1 MPAAL
6 RKPTLDELYRRLRD
20 LDYTQIDERMAVM
33 LNAILQLEDQ
43 GECRESATEAVLMI
57 GYTTEGIS
65 NQEQTRWLSWNVDG
79 GVRGFDLARNPGLN
93 NNTEYGAGEFPLPT
107 RPTVRSTSQSS
118 SRVPSMSRMQQT
130 TEAYPDLGVL
140 KKELEKTQKER
151 NKANLDRDQAN
162 LDREKV
168 QLERDQAVN
177 ERDQALR
184 LLEIQK
190 AEHQQELRVWENA
203 ANRDQLRS
211 ELDRIEQRQRELDA
225 QKGAR
230 PKERVVTS
238 SRPESRMEVDE
249 APRAR
254 ARFNLDREARE
265 HMSEGLEVWIPNDA
279 TSSLRSLETQ
289 PIRPLMDVEL
299 PGYTLTS
306 TSSDGQVSGGSS
318 RLRELGERLRQKSRE
333 SSARP
338 ELPPT
343 WREQPVRSVVI
354 LSYKKNTEG
363 RYHRHNRLDWSTEQK
378 ARRDC
383 FHDAAWVQYM
393 APPRVPEGAVH
404 LIVGDSLVR
413 VLTRIR
419 SHWQTGILSFAG
431 AATPQMLATLDM
443 LGMTKV
449 YTVTLMIGTNDVSR
463 GEARKITRLH
473 DKVSCL
479 FEELRIQMDPILLT
493 ICTVPYNMMF
503 DQHALEM
510 NEKVRNLNKG
520 IRDIHRKS
528 VLPVRL
534 LDVAERM
541 EKEGFP
547 EDTSSDGIHF
557 DRPRGAEWLN
567 DVFQEHMNA
576 LEADLLETA
585 QFTLGPPPNPPFLA
599 SRALSGRL
607 GPRVDTR
614 DSSRSSQTRLQSA
627 TPMESEEVTSSTPPS
642 SAISSVVVAESK
654 RENKSMETAR
664 LRYPEKVKELDLESL
679 ECRQEL
685 AETLGIE
692 RVSHEDLNRH
702 HCVDWLKAHEAHFS
716 RAKLMETTDLTGIP
730 TKTIMGPINYRPLKL
745 LGSPGLIAEPPKH
758 RTSIARIRLA
768 TPAQLKVVDK
778 LLNPGGTGLPDAAYE
793 GSKLAEDPRYGKPC
807 GSTQLAK
814 TLAVYDRADPAAA
827 RVVIV
832 AGSDFEGTSPKL
844 FWPETLIYSLP
855 GAELNQMLTLVVAI
869 KSEMPCE
876 PELLLFAGMNDHLH
890 AMGLLE
896 QLKGDEIPTSRKIWE
911 AIQALFAAMNEV
923 QENVVSRFGS
933 KTKVVFTTSPGYAN
947 MPPALQFVYA
957 VLILIAEGSEWR
969 ILMAAPNRELEPSNL
984 RLRKSEL
991 AAAWADISHALRGFY
1006 GLADILIVLDEVLL
1020 LEISNFAR
1028 QLKFSPVIGDDHPA
1042 ISKLTASLWFR
1053 SMDVKITNSTSK
1065 SRGPSNERRNVAETE
1080 KQLGSLKYRLTQENG
1095 WWPFLTPRLE
1105 NATNKTRE
1113 EAPLLVKQVWS
1124 FLEKQLELAEV
1135 RDMTVARFVS
1145 AANEVTIAGFW
1156 REHAKGELKTR
1167 RDYEILKFLSPCWE
1181 KEFLAGIF
1189 GTTAT
1194 IFGAFVQEILGMPIS
1209 LLLALYLVYPRYL
1222 FNMGPAYMFSRG
1234 HFELMG
1240 TWH

>member
-1 MPAAL
+1 M
-6 RKPTLDELYRRLRD
+6 
-20 LDYTQIDERMAVM
+20 
-33 LNAILQLEDQ
+33 
-43 GECRESATEAVLMI
+43 
-57 GYTTEGIS
+57 
-65 NQEQTRWLSWNVDG
+65 DG
-79 GVRGFDLARNPGLN
+79 GVRGFDLARNPSLN

-190 AEHQQELRVWENA
+190 AEHQQELRVRENA

-211 ELDRIEQRQRELDA
+211 ELDRIEQRQRELDV

-299 PGYTLTS
+299 PGYTPTS

-479 FEELRIQMDPILLT
+479 LEELRIQMDPILLT

-567 DVFQEHMNA
+567 HVFQEHINA

-599 SRALSGRL
+599 SRVLSDRL

-768 TPAQLKVVDK
+768 NPAQLKVVDK
-778 LLNPGGTGLPDAAYE
+778 LLNPAGDTGHAHQPALGPVFGLPQILVQH
-793 GSKLAEDPRYGKPC
+793 GS
-807 GSTQLAK
+807 SIH
-814 TLAVYDRADPAAA
+814 V
-827 RVVIV
+827 
-832 AGSDFEGTSPKL
+832 
-844 FWPETLIYSLP
+844 
-855 GAELNQMLTLVVAI
+855 
-869 KSEMPCE
+869 
-876 PELLLFAGMNDHLH
+876 
-890 AMGLLE
+890 
-896 QLKGDEIPTSRKIWE
+896 
-911 AIQALFAAMNEV
+911 
-923 QENVVSRFGS
+923 
-933 KTKVVFTTSPGYAN
+933 
-947 MPPALQFVYA
+947 
-957 VLILIAEGSEWR
+957 
-969 ILMAAPNRELEPSNL
+969 
-984 RLRKSEL
+984 
-991 AAAWADISHALRGFY
+991 
-1006 GLADILIVLDEVLL
+1006 
-1020 LEISNFAR
+1020 
-1028 QLKFSPVIGDDHPA
+1028 
-1042 ISKLTASLWFR
+1042 
-1053 SMDVKITNSTSK
+1053 
-1065 SRGPSNERRNVAETE
+1065 
-1080 KQLGSLKYRLTQENG
+1080 
-1095 WWPFLTPRLE
+1095 
-1105 NATNKTRE
+1105 
-1113 EAPLLVKQVWS
+1113 
-1124 FLEKQLELAEV
+1124 
-1135 RDMTVARFVS
+1135 
-1145 AANEVTIAGFW
+1145 
-1156 REHAKGELKTR
+1156 
-1167 RDYEILKFLSPCWE
+1167 
-1181 KEFLAGIF
+1181 
-1189 GTTAT
+1189 
-1194 IFGAFVQEILGMPIS
+1194 
-1209 LLLALYLVYPRYL
+1209 
-1222 FNMGPAYMFSRG
+1222 
-1234 HFELMG
+1234 
-1240 TWH
+1240 

>member
-1 MPAAL
+1 MADRFWNSVPAAL
-6 RKPTLDELYRRLRD
+6 RKPILDELYRRLRD

-190 AEHQQELRVWENA
+190 AEHQQELRVRENA

-299 PGYTLTS
+299 PGYTPTS

-404 LIVGDSLVR
+404 LIIGDSLVR

-463 GEARKITRLH
+463 GDARKITRLH

-479 FEELRIQMDPILLT
+479 LEELRIQMDPILLT

-567 DVFQEHMNA
+567 DVFQEQMNA

-585 QFTLGPPPNPPFLA
+585 QFTLGPPQ
-599 SRALSGRL
+599 
-607 GPRVDTR
+607 GPC
-614 DSSRSSQTRLQSA
+614 L
-627 TPMESEEVTSSTPPS
+627 
-642 SAISSVVVAESK
+642 VAWD
-654 RENKSMETAR
+654 RELTLETA
-664 LRYPEKVKELDLESL
+664 
-679 ECRQEL
+679 Q
-685 AETLGIE
+685 G
-692 RVSHEDLNRH
+692 
-702 HCVDWLKAHEAHFS
+702 
-716 RAKLMETTDLTGIP
+716 
-730 TKTIMGPINYRPLKL
+730 
-745 LGSPGLIAEPPKH
+745 
-758 RTSIARIRLA
+758 
-768 TPAQLKVVDK
+768 
-778 LLNPGGTGLPDAAYE
+778 
-793 GSKLAEDPRYGKPC
+793 
-807 GSTQLAK
+807 
-814 TLAVYDRADPAAA
+814 AA
-827 RVVIV
+827 RPDCRV
-832 AGSDFEGTSPKL
+832 PRQ
-844 FWPETLIYSLP
+844 WSL
-855 GAELNQMLTLVVAI
+855 
-869 KSEMPCE
+869 
-876 PELLLFAGMNDHLH
+876 
-890 AMGLLE
+890 
-896 QLKGDEIPTSRKIWE
+896 
-911 AIQALFAAMNEV
+911 
-923 QENVVSRFGS
+923 
-933 KTKVVFTTSPGYAN
+933 
-947 MPPALQFVYA
+947 
-957 VLILIAEGSEWR
+957 
-969 ILMAAPNRELEPSNL
+969 
-984 RLRKSEL
+984 
-991 AAAWADISHALRGFY
+991 
-1006 GLADILIVLDEVLL
+1006 
-1020 LEISNFAR
+1020 
-1028 QLKFSPVIGDDHPA
+1028 
-1042 ISKLTASLWFR
+1042 
-1053 SMDVKITNSTSK
+1053 
-1065 SRGPSNERRNVAETE
+1065 RR
-1080 KQLGSLKYRLTQENG
+1080 
-1095 WWPFLTPRLE
+1095 
-1105 NATNKTRE
+1105 
-1113 EAPLLVKQVWS
+1113 
-1124 FLEKQLELAEV
+1124 
-1135 RDMTVARFVS
+1135 
-1145 AANEVTIAGFW
+1145 
-1156 REHAKGELKTR
+1156 
-1167 RDYEILKFLSPCWE
+1167 
-1181 KEFLAGIF
+1181 
-1189 GTTAT
+1189 
-1194 IFGAFVQEILGMPIS
+1194 
-1209 LLLALYLVYPRYL
+1209 
-1222 FNMGPAYMFSRG
+1222 
-1234 HFELMG
+1234 
-1240 TWH
+1240 

>member
-1 MPAAL
+1 
-6 RKPTLDELYRRLRD
+6 
-20 LDYTQIDERMAVM
+20 
-33 LNAILQLEDQ
+33 
-43 GECRESATEAVLMI
+43 
-57 GYTTEGIS
+57 
-65 NQEQTRWLSWNVDG
+65 
-79 GVRGFDLARNPGLN
+79 
-93 NNTEYGAGEFPLPT
+93 
-107 RPTVRSTSQSS
+107 
-118 SRVPSMSRMQQT
+118 
-130 TEAYPDLGVL
+130 
-140 KKELEKTQKER
+140 
-151 NKANLDRDQAN
+151 
-162 LDREKV
+162 
-168 QLERDQAVN
+168 
-177 ERDQALR
+177 
-184 LLEIQK
+184 
-190 AEHQQELRVWENA
+190 
-203 ANRDQLRS
+203 
-211 ELDRIEQRQRELDA
+211 
-225 QKGAR
+225 
-230 PKERVVTS
+230 
-238 SRPESRMEVDE
+238 
-249 APRAR
+249 
-254 ARFNLDREARE
+254 
-265 HMSEGLEVWIPNDA
+265 
-279 TSSLRSLETQ
+279 
-289 PIRPLMDVEL
+289 
-299 PGYTLTS
+299 
-306 TSSDGQVSGGSS
+306 
-318 RLRELGERLRQKSRE
+318 
-333 SSARP
+333 
-338 ELPPT
+338 
-343 WREQPVRSVVI
+343 
-354 LSYKKNTEG
+354 
-363 RYHRHNRLDWSTEQK
+363 
-378 ARRDC
+378 
-383 FHDAAWVQYM
+383 
-393 APPRVPEGAVH
+393 
-404 LIVGDSLVR
+404 
-413 VLTRIR
+413 
-419 SHWQTGILSFAG
+419 
-431 AATPQMLATLDM
+431 MLATLEM
-443 LGMTKV
+443 LGMTKM

-473 DKVSCL
+473 DKMSCL
-479 FEELRIQMDPILLT
+479 LEELRIQMDPILLT
-493 ICTVPYNMMF
+493 VCTIPYNMMF

-510 NEKVRNLNKG
+510 NEKVRNLNKV

-541 EKEGFP
+541 EKKGFP
-547 EDTSSDGIHF
+547 EDTSNDGIHF

-567 DVFQEHMNA
+567 DVFQEHINT

-599 SRALSGRL
+599 SRALSARL
-607 GPRVDTR
+607 GTRVDTR
-614 DSSRSSQTRLQSA
+614 DSSRSNQTRLQSV
-627 TPMESEEVTSSTPPS
+627 TPMESEEVTSSTPPG
-642 SAISSVVVAESK
+642 SAISSVVVAKKK
-654 RENKSMETAR
+654 REKRSMETAR
-664 LRYPEKVKELDLESL
+664 LRYPEKVKELDLEGL
-679 ECRQEL
+679 ECRREL
-685 AETLGIE
+685 AETLGME

-716 RAKLMETTDLTGIP
+716 RTKLMETADLTGIP
-730 TKTIMGPINYRPLKL
+730 TKAIMGPNNYRPLKL
-745 LGSPGLIAEPPKH
+745 LGSPGLIVEPPKH
-758 RTSIARIRLA
+758 RTSIATIRLA

-778 LLNPGGTGLPDAAYE
+778 LLNPGGMELPDAAYE

-896 QLKGDEIPTSRKIWE
+896 QLKGNEIPTSRKIWE

-957 VLILIAEGSEWR
+957 VLILIAEGNEWR

-1028 QLKFSPVIGDDHPA
+1028 QLKFNPVIGDDHPA
-1042 ISKLTASLWFR
+1042 ISQLTATLWFR

-1080 KQLGSLKYRLTQENG
+1080 KQLESMKYRLTQENG

-1113 EAPLLVKQVWS
+1113 EASPLVKQVWS

-1145 AANEVTIAGFW
+1145 AANEVTIGGFW
-1156 REHAKGELKTR
+1156 REHAKGELRTR
-1167 RDYEILKFLSPCWE
+1167 RDHEILKFLSPCWE
-1181 KEFLAGIF
+1181 KEF
-1189 GTTAT
+1189 
-1194 IFGAFVQEILGMPIS
+1194 M
-1209 LLLALYLVYPRYL
+1209 ALEPSCRRYWACPSACSWLCIWSIPDTCSTWAQHTCLV
-1222 FNMGPAYMFSRG
+1222 
-1234 HFELMG
+1234 EE
-1240 TWH
+1240 

>member
-1 MPAAL
+1 MADRLWKSVPAAL
-6 RKPTLDELYRRLRD
+6 KKPTLDELYRRLRD

-118 SRVPSMSRMQQT
+118 SRVPSMSRTQQT

-151 NKANLDRDQAN
+151 NKANLDRDQAK

-190 AEHQQELRVWENA
+190 AEHQQELRVRENA

-265 HMSEGLEVWIPNDA
+265 HMSEGLEVWIPNA
-279 TSSLRSLETQ
+279 AMSSLRSLETQ

-299 PGYTLTS
+299 PGYTPTS
-306 TSSDGQVSGGSS
+306 TSSDSQVSGGSS
-318 RLRELGERLRQKSRE
+318 RLKELGERLRQKSRE

-343 WREQPVRSVVI
+343 RREQPVRSVVI
-354 LSYKKNTEG
+354 SSYKKNTEG
-363 RYHRHNRLDWSTEQK
+363 RYHRHNRLDWSAEQK

-383 FHDAAWVQYM
+383 FHDAAWVQYL

-449 YTVTLMIGTNDVSR
+449 YTVTLMVGTNDVSR

-479 FEELRIQMDPILLT
+479 LEELRIQMDPILLT

-510 NEKVRNLNKG
+510 NEKVRNLNKV

-567 DVFQEHMNA
+567 DVFQEHINA

-654 RENKSMETAR
+654 REKKSMETAR
-664 LRYPEKVKELDLESL
+664 LRYPEKVKKLDLESL
-679 ECRQEL
+679 ECRRKL
-685 AETLGIE
+685 AKTLGIE

-730 TKTIMGPINYRPLKL
+730 TKAIMGPINYRPLKL

-778 LLNPGGTGLPDAAYE
+778 LLNPGGTGLPDAAYK

-947 MPPALQFVYA
+947 MPPALQFV
-957 VLILIAEGSEWR
+957 
-969 ILMAAPNRELEPSNL
+969 
-984 RLRKSEL
+984 
-991 AAAWADISHALRGFY
+991 
-1006 GLADILIVLDEVLL
+1006 
-1020 LEISNFAR
+1020 
-1028 QLKFSPVIGDDHPA
+1028 
-1042 ISKLTASLWFR
+1042 
-1053 SMDVKITNSTSK
+1053 
-1065 SRGPSNERRNVAETE
+1065 
-1080 KQLGSLKYRLTQENG
+1080 
-1095 WWPFLTPRLE
+1095 
-1105 NATNKTRE
+1105 
-1113 EAPLLVKQVWS
+1113 
-1124 FLEKQLELAEV
+1124 
-1135 RDMTVARFVS
+1135 
-1145 AANEVTIAGFW
+1145 
-1156 REHAKGELKTR
+1156 
-1167 RDYEILKFLSPCWE
+1167 
-1181 KEFLAGIF
+1181 
-1189 GTTAT
+1189 
-1194 IFGAFVQEILGMPIS
+1194 
-1209 LLLALYLVYPRYL
+1209 
-1222 FNMGPAYMFSRG
+1222 
-1234 HFELMG
+1234 
-1240 TWH
+1240 